1 MSTEICGHD
10 RYDLRIVLN
19 VQSVL
24 DRECP
29 RFVPGNAQQLRAH
42 MAICEPDKLVEI
54 AAELLRERTSREVV
68 IFSPVPGT
76 GGIVAGRTP
85 SRFDYVVY
93 WDRNHG
99 GTIQIKPPC
108 SPDDPDMSKVF
119 TMQQARAFVLKL
131 LDSPSEQ
138 DTV

>member
-24 DRECP
+24 DREGP

-54 AAELLRERTSREVV
+54 AAELLTSIGCSVYVFRRSMFAQGCPRAQFVFLYE
-68 IFSPVPGT
+68 PGEDT
-76 GGIVAGRTP
+76 I
-85 SRFDYVVY
+85 DI
-93 WDRNHG
+93 WDGKTWHNHR
-99 GTIQIKPPC
+99 
-108 SPDDPDMSKVF
+108 S
-119 TMQQARAFVLKL
+119 MQQARAFVLKL